1 MALVVAPAANWDS
14 IVSLADADA
23 YHARMG
29 NAQWAAASDALR
41 EAALRRA
48 AFFIR
53 ARRVYPQYL
62 DPVHANVQAAACEA
76 ALRALDGTLYEDV
89 EAQAVTQETV
99 GPISVSYTDRGTWGR
114 RRFPVIDDLL
124 QGLALG
130 SGQIPVMRA

>member
-1 MALVVAPAANWDS
+1 MLIVAPDDGWDS
-14 IVSLADADA
+14 LVSLADADA

-29 NAQWAAASDALR
+29 STEWAGGTESAR
-41 EAALRRA
+41 ESALRRA
-48 AFFIR
+48 AQFIK
-53 ARRVYPQYL
+53 ARGVFPRYL
-62 DPVHANVQAAACEA
+62 NPVHANVRAAACEA

-114 RRFPVIDDLL
+114 RRFPIIDDLL